1 MNAELINAATHHVN
15 RLREAVCQTD
25 DERAAFD
32 WALSL
37 GGRYTRPDE
46 MLPKFVR
53 EIDIQSGHGREPWSI
68 EDQLIFFL
76 MYQLPHIYDPLKP
89 EEAALISAAETV
101 TDRIEARVQGR
112 SLTAALERSH
122 KG

>member
-1 MNAELINAATHHVN
+1 MNAEL
-15 RLREAVCQTD
+15 LEAVEERVNHLRAAVCKTD
-25 DERAAFD
+25 DERAVFD

-46 MLPKFVR
+46 MLLKFVR

-76 MYQLPHIYDPLKP
+76 SNQLPEIYDYLKP
-89 EEAALISAAETV
+89 EEATLISAAETV
-101 TDRIEARVQGR
+101 TDRIQVRMQGR

-122 KG
+122 